1 MPLFIKVAYN
11 LRFCRFQGLSV
22 DCVERGSLFYF
33 KVFLDN
39 PDNMF
44 YIDLAGK
51 YYNNEM
57 FTKTILGKSIKRS
70 CCYYPRPQLIVFDL
84 PVLFEE
90 FL

>member
-1 MPLFIKVAYN
+1 M
-11 LRFCRFQGLSV
+11 S
-22 DCVERGSLFYF
+22 
-33 KVFLDN
+33 
-39 PDNMF
+39 
-44 YIDLAGK
+44 YINLAGK